1 MGDLEY
7 KQPAGVVS
15 AVPDVYI
22 RTVDLREDSFV
33 IVGSDGIWGPLQD
46 EEAVRIVAMALRSGG
61 ESAVKS
67 AAQQLTEIAHS
78 REPHDDK
85 TAVIVFFGATPEAS
99 VVVIST
105 PSVSQAVKMKPR
117 HVAGANTADDM
128 FAIAGQS
135 KVDPKGDVPALDE
148 LDDLFSSYARDLDKG
163 RT

>member
-15 AVPDVYI
+15 AVPDVFI

-33 IVGSDGIWGPLQD
+33 ILASDGVWGPLQD

-61 ESAVKS
+61 ESAVKA

-85 TAVIVFFGATPEAS
+85 TAVVVFFGATPEAS
-99 VVVIST
+99 VVIAST
-105 PSVSQAVKMKPR
+105 PSVTQAVKMKPR
-117 HVAGANTADDM
+117 HVAAVNTADDM
-128 FAIAGQS
+128 FAIA
-135 KVDPKGDVPALDE
+135 KKPKGELDE
-148 LDDLFSSYARDLDKG
+148 LDDL
-163 RT
+163 